1 MNKLILTTALIGFCA
16 TASLAAGPGGIQGS
30 TTRAD
35 VEARM
40 KLLFTRLDANG
51 DGNLTEDEIAK
62 VGQQGTRAKMLARAD
77 GNSDGTVS
85 LAELTG
91 AALKRFDRADA
102 NKNGIVTPEER
113 QAAHGGKCARE
124 GAQGL

>member
-1 MNKLILTTALIGFCA
+1 MNKLILTTALIALCA
-16 TASLAAGPGGIQGS
+16 TPSLAADPGDKRGS
-30 TTRAD
+30 QARTD
-35 VEARM
+35 VEARVKSM
-40 KLLFTRLDANG
+40 FARLDANG

-62 VGQQGTRAKMLARAD
+62 VGQQGRGAKMLARAD

-85 LAELTG
+85 LAELIG

-102 NKNGIVTPEER
+102 NKDGIVTPEER
-113 QAAHGGKCARE
+113 QAAHGGKRARE